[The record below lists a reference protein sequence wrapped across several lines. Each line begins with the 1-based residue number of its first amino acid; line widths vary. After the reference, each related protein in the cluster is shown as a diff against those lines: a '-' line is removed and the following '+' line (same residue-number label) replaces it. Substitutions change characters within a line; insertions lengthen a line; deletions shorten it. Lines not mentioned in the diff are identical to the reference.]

1 MWRFT
6 KLCQPK
12 NGIFFRYAADM
23 RCNKPLSVTL
33 KFVKESLK
41 VDRHNLHYCAKRQP
55 LPIGG
60 SRKLQSLLYKLCVGA
75 GTVCGVKIYTGSI
88 LVSCQALQ
96 KSRIAGLKYDGYVEE
111 DPEFDWRKFF
121 ALLWPHIWYLLA
133 AVAGALAVALL
144 NIEIP
149 QLLGSVINV
158 VAKFARNGSSTLF
171 MEQVK
176 LPVFR
181 LINMYIA
188 QACFTFIYI
197 YLLSCIGEKVATQL
211 KQQLFESIMKQDI
224 AFFDQQRTGELVNRL
239 TSDVQD
245 FKSAFKL
252 CISQG
257 LRSIMQIIGCGTSL
271 FLISPQ
277 MTWTMLLI
285 VPTVIVTGT
294 LLGSLLRKLSRDAQ
308 AQAAKA
314 TSVGEEAISNIRTVR
329 AFAMESQECELF
341 CQQSEEASRLN
352 QRLGFGIGLFQA
364 GTNLFLNGMVLA
376 TLYMGG
382 YLVSNNQVS
391 PGEIMS
397 FLVATQ
403 TIQRS
408 LTQLSLLFGQM
419 VKGLGAGARVFEFI
433 NLESSMPIVGG
444 KKIPYHSLVAD
455 VTFKNVTFAYPTR
468 PQQLVLKN
476 FNLHL
481 PAGKTVAIVGSSGN
495 GKSTVAALLERFYD
509 VDEGSVTI
517 GGVEI
522 RELDPSWLRGNC
534 IGFINQEPV
543 LFATSIMENI
553 RYGKPGASDN
563 EVIEAAKLAN
573 ADEFIRHFPEGYS
586 TVVGERGVTVSGGQK
601 QRIAI
606 ARALLKNPCILIL
619 DEATSALDAESEKI
633 VQSSL
638 DNVSRGRTVLVIAHR
653 LSTVQN
659 ADMIVV
665 LHNGIIVEMGT
676 HDSLKAQR
684 GLYWNLIRQ
693 QEVSENISRAIG

>member
-1 MWRFT
+1 
-6 KLCQPK
+6 
-12 NGIFFRYAADM
+12 
-23 RCNKPLSVTL
+23 
-33 KFVKESLK
+33 
-41 VDRHNLHYCAKRQP
+41 
-55 LPIGG
+55 
-60 SRKLQSLLYKLCVGA
+60 
-75 GTVCGVKIYTGSI
+75 
-88 LVSCQALQ
+88 
-96 KSRIAGLKYDGYVEE
+96 
-111 DPEFDWRKFF
+111 
-121 ALLWPHIWYLLA
+121 
-133 AVAGALAVALL
+133 
-144 NIEIP
+144 
-149 QLLGSVINV
+149 
-158 VAKFARNGSSTLF
+158 

-211 KQQLFESIMKQDI
+211 KQELFESIMKQDI

-277 MTWTMLLI
+277 MTLTMLLI

-308 AQAAKA
+308 AQAAKT
-314 TSVGEEAISNIRTVR
+314 TSIGEEAISNIRTVR
-329 AFAMESQECELF
+329 AFAMENEECELF
-341 CQQSEEASRLN
+341 CQQLEEASRLN

-391 PGEIMS
+391 PGDIMS

-433 NLESSMPIVGG
+433 NLESSMPIKGG
-444 KKIPYHSLVAD
+444 KKIPYHSLVGD
-455 VTFKNVTFAYPTR
+455 VTFNNVTFAYPTR
-468 PQQLVLKN
+468 PQQVVLKN
-476 FNLHL
+476 FNLYL

-495 GKSTVAALLERFYD
+495 GKSTVAALVERFYD
-509 VDEGSVTI
+509 VDEGSITI
-517 GGVEI
+517 DGVDI

-573 ADEFIRHFPEGYS
+573 ADEFIKSFPEGYS

-606 ARALLKNPCILIL
+606 ARALLKNPRILIL
-619 DEATSALDAESEKI
+619 DEATSALDAESETI
-633 VQSSL
+633 VQNSL

-665 LHNGIIVEMGT
+665 LHNGVIVEMGT

-693 QEVSENISRAIG
+693 QEVSENISRALG

>member
-1 MWRFT
+1 M
-6 KLCQPK
+6 
-12 NGIFFRYAADM
+12 ASHM
-23 RCNKPLSVTL
+23 
-33 KFVKESLK
+33 
-41 VDRHNLHYCAKRQP
+41 
-55 LPIGG
+55 
-60 SRKLQSLLYKLCVGA
+60 
-75 GTVCGVKIYTGSI
+75 
-88 LVSCQALQ
+88 
-96 KSRIAGLKYDGYVEE
+96 
-111 DPEFDWRKFF
+111 
-121 ALLWPHIWYLLA
+121 
-133 AVAGALAVALL
+133 GALAVAVL

-149 QLLGSVINV
+149 QVLGSVINV
-158 VAKFARNGSSTLF
+158 VAKFARDGSSTLF
-171 MEQVK
+171 TQQVK
-176 LPVFR
+176 LPVLR
-181 LINMYIA
+181 LIYMYVA
-188 QACFTFIYI
+188 QACFTFMYIYI
-197 YLLSCIGEKVATQL
+197 LSCIGEKVATQL
-211 KQQLFESIMKQDI
+211 KQELFKSIMKQDI
-224 AFFDQQRTGELVNRL
+224 AFFDRQRTGELVNRL

-257 LRSIMQIIGCGTSL
+257 LRSFTQIIGCGVSL
-271 FLISPQ
+271 FMISPQ

-285 VPTVIVTGT
+285 VPAVIVTGT
-294 LLGSLLRKLSRDAQ
+294 LIGSLLRKLSRDAQ

-341 CQQSEEASRLN
+341 SQQSNDASHLN

-382 YLVSNNQVS
+382 YLMSNNQVS
-391 PGEIMS
+391 PGELMS

-408 LTQLSLLFGQM
+408 LTQLSLLFGQV
-419 VKGLGAGARVFEFI
+419 VKGLVAGARVFEFI
-433 NLESSMPIVGG
+433 NLETSMPLAGG
-444 KKIPYHSLVAD
+444 KSIPYHSLIAD
-455 VTFKNVTFAYPTR
+455 VTFSNVTFAYPTR
-468 PQQLVLKN
+468 PQQVVLKN
-476 FNLHL
+476 FNLRL
-481 PAGKTVAIVGSSGN
+481 PVGKTVAVVGSSGN
-495 GKSTVAALLERFYD
+495 GKSTIAALLERFYD
-509 VDEGSVTI
+509 IDEGSITV
-517 GGVEI
+517 GGI
-522 RELDPSWLRGNC
+522 DIHELDPSWLRGSC

-553 RYGKPGASDN
+553 RYGKPSASDS
-563 EVIEAAKLAN
+563 EVVEAAKLAN
-573 ADEFIRHFPEGYS
+573 AHEFIQNFPEGYS
-586 TVVGERGVTVSGGQK
+586 TLVGERGVTVSGGQK

-606 ARALLKNPCILIL
+606 ARALLKNPSILIL

-638 DNVSRGRTVLVIAHR
+638 DNVSKGRTVLVIAHR

-676 HDSLKAQR
+676 HESLKAQR

-693 QEVSENISRAIG
+693 QEVSENISRALG